1 LKAKELVLK
10 PIGYVQA
17 DFGEEEIKKQ
27 HEATESTLIINPKLG
42 SALDGI
48 ESYSHLIVIYY
59 MHKVPSIKELKIHPR
74 RRKDIRKVGLFATRT
89 LNRPN
94 LIGVTVVKLL
104 ERHYNIVKV
113 QGLDAVDGTPILDIK
128 PYIHSDIR
136 ENIGVPKW
144 GKSYRRCFSQDDL
157 Q

>member
-1 LKAKELVLK
+1 
-10 PIGYVQA
+10 
-17 DFGEEEIKKQ
+17 
-27 HEATESTLIINPKLG
+27 
-42 SALDGI
+42 
-48 ESYSHLIVIYY
+48 
-59 MHKVPSIKELKIHPR
+59 MHKVTAIKELKIHPR
-74 RRKDIRKVGLFATRT
+74 RRKDIEKVGLFATRT

>member
-27 HEATESTLIINPKLG
+27 PEATESTLIINPKLG

-48 ESYSHLIVIYY
+48 ESYSHLILIYY

-89 LNRPN
+89 PNRPN
-94 LIGVTVVKLL
+94 PIGVTVVELL
-104 ERHYNIVKV
+104 ERHYNIIKV
-113 QGLDAVDGTPILDIK
+113 RGLDAIDGTPILDIK
-128 PYIHSDIR
+128 PYTYSDILD
-136 ENIGVPKW
+136 NIHVPEW
-144 GKSYRRCFSQDDL
+144 SKSFLRDPRKVL
-157 Q
+157 L